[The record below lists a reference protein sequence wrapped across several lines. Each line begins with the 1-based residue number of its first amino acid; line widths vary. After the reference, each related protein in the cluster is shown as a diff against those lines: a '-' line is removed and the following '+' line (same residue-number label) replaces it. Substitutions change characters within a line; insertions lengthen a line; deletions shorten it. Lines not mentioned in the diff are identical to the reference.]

1 MLIHGAEL
9 TARGAGLEIL
19 AGLRTPREV
28 AARWGALPDGGRTR
42 SAVREVRLPQGRFF
56 LKVYAYSGL
65 WRLRTL
71 FIVSRARREYH
82 NLLRLA
88 ELGFDVP
95 EPVAYGQERAWGLAS
110 VSFVLT
116 RAVEGAV
123 GLRELADRPDAAPF
137 ALPGAAER
145 RALLADFAR
154 TLRRAHDAGFFI
166 HTLRAKNLLLGRR
179 DGRWALYVLDVPFA
193 GIWRYR
199 IFRRAGRVRDLACLM
214 RVGRMLLSKTDRMR
228 FARAY
233 GADRAL
239 LRRAQDY
246 QERHYP

>member
-1 MLIHGAEL
+1 MLLHGAEL
-9 TARGAGLEIL
+9 VTRGAGREIL

-28 AARWGALPDGGRTR
+28 IARWGVLPEGGRAR
-42 SAVREVRLPQGRFF
+42 SAVRELRLPQGRFF

-71 FIVSRARREYH
+71 FIVSRARREYR

-95 EPVAYGQERAWGLAS
+95 EPLAYGQERTLGFVS
-110 VSFVLT
+110 VSFLLT
-116 RAVEGAV
+116 RAVEPAV
-123 GLRELADRPDAAPF
+123 GLRDLADRPGSAPF
-137 ALPGAAER
+137 ALPGTAER
-145 RALLADFAR
+145 RALLSDFAR

-179 DGRWALYVLDVPFA
+179 DGRWALHVLDVPFA

-214 RVGRMLLSKTDRMR
+214 RVGRMLLSRTDRMR

-233 GADRAL
+233 GADRTL
-239 LRRAQDY
+239 LRRAQAY
-246 QERHYP
+246 QEKHYP

>member
-28 AARWGALPDGGRTR
+28 ISRWGALPEGGRTR

-123 GLRELADRPDAAPF
+123 GLRELAVRPDEAPF
-137 ALPGAAER
+137 ALPEAAER

-199 IFRRAGRVRDLACLM
+199 IFRSAGRVRDLACLM

-233 GADRAL
+233 GANRAL
-239 LRRAQDY
+239 LRRAQAY

>member
-1 MLIHGAEL
+1 MLIHGSEL
-9 TARGAGLEIL
+9 VAHGVGREIL

-28 AARWGALPDGGRTR
+28 IARWGALPEGGRTR
-42 SAVREVRLPQGRFF
+42 SAVRELRLPQGRFF
-56 LKVYAYSGL
+56 LKVYAYSGF

-88 ELGFDVP
+88 ELGFDAP
-95 EPVAYGQERAWGLAS
+95 EPVAYGQERTLGLAS
-110 VSFVLT
+110 VSFLLT
-116 RAVEGAV
+116 RAVEDAV
-123 GLRELADRPDAAPF
+123 SLRELADRPERAPF
-137 ALPGAAER
+137 PLPAAAER

-154 TLRRAHDAGFFI
+154 TLRRAHEAGFFI

-179 DGRWALYVLDVPFA
+179 NGRWALYVLDVPFA

-199 IFRRAGRVRDLACLM
+199 IFRRSGRVRDLACLA
-214 RVGRMLLSKTDRMR
+214 RVGRMLLSRTDRMR

-239 LRRAQDY
+239 LRRAQAY
-246 QERHYP
+246 QEKHYP

>member
-28 AARWGALPDGGRTR
+28 AARWGVLPEGGRTR

-145 RALLADFAR
+145 RALLEDFAR

-239 LRRAQDY
+239 LRRAQAY